1 MYKIFMVEDDEIIAR
16 SIREHLQAWNY
27 DVCCVEDFSNVVAEF
42 VRFDPQLVLMDIT
55 LPFFNGYH
63 WCSEI
68 RKISK
73 VPVIFLSSAADNMNI
88 VMAVNMGADDFIPKP
103 FDLEVLTV
111 KIQAMLR
118 RSYDFA
124 GTGSMLE
131 HKGAILNLNETT
143 LTYQEQKIELT
154 KNEFRIL
161 EILMENKEKVVS
173 RETLMTKLWES
184 DNYVDEN
191 TLSVNVNR
199 LRKKLEA
206 LGLEEF
212 ILTKK
217 GIGGIVW
224 DETLEFISEKKF
236 RMDSG
241 HIADDFFHVRDR
253 RTEWRSYIRVDIW
266 NNSLHLLF
274 TGDRRGGFL
283 PLL

>member
-184 DNYVDEN
+184 DNYVCLLY
-191 TLSVNVNR
+191 TSP
-199 LRKKLEA
+199 
-206 LGLEEF
+206 
-212 ILTKK
+212 
-217 GIGGIVW
+217 
-224 DETLEFISEKKF
+224 SP
-236 RMDSG
+236 
-241 HIADDFFHVRDR
+241 RD
-253 RTEWRSYIRVDIW
+253 
-266 NNSLHLLF
+266 
-274 TGDRRGGFL
+274 
-283 PLL
+283 

>member
-1 MYKIFMVEDDEIIAR
+1 MVEDDEIIAR

-206 LGLEEF
+206 FLC
-212 ILTKK
+212 KY
-217 GIGGIVW
+217 
-224 DETLEFISEKKF
+224 KF
-236 RMDSG
+236 FQS
-241 HIADDFFHVRDR
+241 
-253 RTEWRSYIRVDIW
+253 
-266 NNSLHLLF
+266 
-274 TGDRRGGFL
+274 
-283 PLL
+283 

>member
-1 MYKIFMVEDDEIIAR
+1 MVEDDEIIAR

-199 LRKKLEA
+199 LRKKLEG

-217 GIGGIVW
+217 GIGYRLG
-224 DETLEFISEKKF
+224 
-236 RMDSG
+236 
-241 HIADDFFHVRDR
+241 
-253 RTEWRSYIRVDIW
+253 
-266 NNSLHLLF
+266 
-274 TGDRRGGFL
+274 
-283 PLL
+283 

>member
-63 WCSEI
+63 RCSEI

-217 GIGGIVW
+217 GIGYRLG
-224 DETLEFISEKKF
+224 
-236 RMDSG
+236 
-241 HIADDFFHVRDR
+241 
-253 RTEWRSYIRVDIW
+253 
-266 NNSLHLLF
+266 
-274 TGDRRGGFL
+274 
-283 PLL
+283 

>member
-88 VMAVNMGADDFIPKP
+88 VMAVNLGADDFIPKP

-217 GIGGIVW
+217 GIGYRLG
-224 DETLEFISEKKF
+224 
-236 RMDSG
+236 
-241 HIADDFFHVRDR
+241 
-253 RTEWRSYIRVDIW
+253 
-266 NNSLHLLF
+266 
-274 TGDRRGGFL
+274 
-283 PLL
+283 

>member
-1 MYKIFMVEDDEIIAR
+1 MYQIFMVEDDEIIAR

-217 GIGGIVW
+217 GIGYRLG
-224 DETLEFISEKKF
+224 
-236 RMDSG
+236 
-241 HIADDFFHVRDR
+241 
-253 RTEWRSYIRVDIW
+253 
-266 NNSLHLLF
+266 
-274 TGDRRGGFL
+274 
-283 PLL
+283 

>member
-16 SIREHLQAWNY
+16 SIREHLKAWNY

-217 GIGGIVW
+217 GIGYRLG
-224 DETLEFISEKKF
+224 
-236 RMDSG
+236 
-241 HIADDFFHVRDR
+241 
-253 RTEWRSYIRVDIW
+253 
-266 NNSLHLLF
+266 
-274 TGDRRGGFL
+274 
-283 PLL
+283 

>member
-1 MYKIFMVEDDEIIAR
+1 MVEDDEIIAR

-42 VRFDPQLVLMDIT
+42 VRFDQQLVLMDIT

-217 GIGGIVW
+217 GIGYRLG
-224 DETLEFISEKKF
+224 
-236 RMDSG
+236 
-241 HIADDFFHVRDR
+241 
-253 RTEWRSYIRVDIW
+253 
-266 NNSLHLLF
+266 
-274 TGDRRGGFL
+274 
-283 PLL
+283 

>member
-143 LTYQEQKIELT
+143 LTYREQKIELT

-217 GIGGIVW
+217 GIGYRLG
-224 DETLEFISEKKF
+224 
-236 RMDSG
+236 
-241 HIADDFFHVRDR
+241 
-253 RTEWRSYIRVDIW
+253 
-266 NNSLHLLF
+266 
-274 TGDRRGGFL
+274 
-283 PLL
+283 

>member
-154 KNEFRIL
+154 KNEFSIL

-217 GIGGIVW
+217 GIGYRLG
-224 DETLEFISEKKF
+224 
-236 RMDSG
+236 
-241 HIADDFFHVRDR
+241 
-253 RTEWRSYIRVDIW
+253 
-266 NNSLHLLF
+266 
-274 TGDRRGGFL
+274 
-283 PLL
+283 

>member
-184 DNYVDEN
+184 DNYVDKN

-217 GIGGIVW
+217 GIGYRLG
-224 DETLEFISEKKF
+224 
-236 RMDSG
+236 
-241 HIADDFFHVRDR
+241 
-253 RTEWRSYIRVDIW
+253 
-266 NNSLHLLF
+266 
-274 TGDRRGGFL
+274 
-283 PLL
+283 

>member
-55 LPFFNGYH
+55 LPFFNGSH

-143 LTYQEQKIELT
+143 LPYQEQKIELT

-217 GIGGIVW
+217 GIGYRLG
-224 DETLEFISEKKF
+224 
-236 RMDSG
+236 
-241 HIADDFFHVRDR
+241 
-253 RTEWRSYIRVDIW
+253 
-266 NNSLHLLF
+266 
-274 TGDRRGGFL
+274 
-283 PLL
+283 

>member
-42 VRFDPQLVLMDIT
+42 VRFDPKLVLMDIT

-173 RETLMTKLWES
+173 RETLMTRLWES

-217 GIGGIVW
+217 GIGYRLG
-224 DETLEFISEKKF
+224 
-236 RMDSG
+236 
-241 HIADDFFHVRDR
+241 
-253 RTEWRSYIRVDIW
+253 
-266 NNSLHLLF
+266 
-274 TGDRRGGFL
+274 
-283 PLL
+283 